1 MKNIRLITIVIT
13 VLLIASCNK
22 APNYSKMSVEELNKV
37 RTEYL
42 NEKSY
47 AIADSYID
55 YSTKEDTILP
65 VYALPESRSLSKE
78 IDTLIEARA
87 AYDRAFYQVLE
98 YLHTIEGWDEI
109 MAETD
114 SLKRFEEDSYQRV
127 FDIYNRLQETDTV
140 YVELRKNAQNKLN
153 ANNRLILKYVIDD
166 FKTREVELPS
176 DWINEKV
183 LEELIQYPAVIT
195 IEEEIKLIDEALALK
210 KETE

>member
-1 MKNIRLITIVIT
+1 MKNIRFITIGIT

-22 APNYSKMSVEELNKV
+22 APNYSKMTVEELNKV

-55 YSTKEDTILP
+55 YSINEEANLP
-65 VYALPESRSLSKE
+65 VYAIPESKSLSKE
-78 IDTLIEARA
+78 IDTLLEARA
-87 AYDRAFYQVLE
+87 AYDRAYYQVLE

-114 SLKRFEEDSYQRV
+114 SLKRVEGDSYQRV
-127 FDIYNRLQETDTV
+127 FDIYNRLQETDTA
-140 YVELRKNAQNKLN
+140 YVKLRENSQNALR
-153 ANNRLILKYVIDD
+153 ANNRLIMKYVIDD
-166 FKTREVELPS
+166 FKTREEELPT

-183 LEELIQYPAVIT
+183 LEKLIQYPEVIA

-210 KETE
+210 NEAE